1 VITSLNDRLRSAK
14 VLNLLTLLLLAIICW
29 VAHFW
34 YLRDFGLYEDDYYF
48 VGLPISTDF
57 DGLIQL
63 VTHKFINFE
72 QGRPLGFSL
81 AYIFAYFSFK
91 IAGLTGVYS
100 CAYLVIITNTLLFY
114 WLMFRL
120 SDSRQLAILGGLAF
134 SLFPADTTATF
145 LTHSLGL
152 YSCITFFLLATHAY
166 LSDRLS
172 LAYLAIT
179 ASLICYE
186 SCFLLF
192 AVVPLLKQKWARSMV
207 VKLLRHGSILGS
219 ILVLTIAIRK
229 LVGESRIAELDP
241 LTAIGTSIKH
251 TLLGPFVGVGM
262 YLYRPFYV
270 LANSHW
276 ELLIFLLVFGSIFW
290 LISRKLL
297 TNDHRQNHDRSLAD
311 LIPRSQLWLVSIV
324 MLFLAYPLTI
334 ILKIEE
340 FDGRASRI
348 HLAAIIGGSILIALG
363 CDRLLSIAQ
372 NITQKRLV
380 SIGLSVFFTLLV
392 GFGLIVQQDYRLAW
406 TKQQNF
412 WSEVTK
418 LAPDLQAGTAILVE
432 RDDLHN
438 PTQIMAYSWSMPVV
452 LDRVY
457 KFPSQWAI
465 VPRTYPI
472 YSNWQQQ
479 IDNPDRLPLA
489 KITEWL
495 AFIPQQHPGVVNTQ
509 DTIMLKVVNG
519 RLTRLDRLS
528 LKSGITLNFKP
539 RTPQAKINFPHRP
552 LYRDLIDTKAITSSL

>member
-1 VITSLNDRLRSAK
+1 VIIPLKDRLKSAK
-14 VLNLLTLLLLAIICW
+14 VLNLLTPLLLAIICW

-34 YLRDFGLYEDDYYF
+34 YLRDFGLYEDDYFF
-48 VGLPISTDF
+48 VGRPISTDL
-57 DGLIQL
+57 DGLIQV

-72 QGRPLGFSL
+72 QGRPLGSGL
-81 AYIFAYFSFK
+81 AYILAYFSFK

-100 CAYLVIITNTLLFY
+100 CAYLVIVTNTLLFY
-114 WLMFRL
+114 WLIFRL
-120 SDSRQLAILGGLAF
+120 SDSRQLA
-134 SLFPADTTATF
+134 LFPADTTATF

-172 LAYLAIT
+172 LAYIAIT

-229 LVGESRIAELDP
+229 LVGESRVAELDP
-241 LTAIGTSIKH
+241 LTAIGISIKH

-270 LANSHW
+270 LASSQR
-276 ELLIFLLVFGSIFW
+276 ELLLFLLVFGSIFW
-290 LISRKLL
+290 LISQKLL
-297 TNDHRQNHDRSLAD
+297 TNDHHQNHNRSIAD
-311 LIPRSQLWLVSIV
+311 LIPRSQLWLVSII

-340 FDGRASRI
+340 IDGRASRI
-348 HLAAIIGGSILIALG
+348 HLAAIIGGSILVALG

-372 NITQKRLV
+372 NIAQKRLI
-380 SIGLSVFFTLLV
+380 SMGLSVFFTLLV

-406 TKQQNF
+406 AKQQNF

-418 LAPDLQAGTAILVE
+418 LAPDLQQGTAILVE

-452 LDRVY
+452 LDRIY

-465 VPRTYPI
+465 VPHTYPI
-472 YSNWQQQ
+472 HPNWQQQ

-539 RTPQAKINFPHRP
+539 RHPQAKIDFPHRP